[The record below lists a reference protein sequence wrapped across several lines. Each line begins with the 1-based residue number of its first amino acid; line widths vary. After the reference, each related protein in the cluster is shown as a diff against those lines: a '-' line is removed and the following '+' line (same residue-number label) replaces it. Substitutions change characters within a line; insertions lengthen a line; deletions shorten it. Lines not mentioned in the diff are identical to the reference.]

1 MTAIGGI
8 GGIGGFA
15 AAAAQATAP
24 TAPVAGASSVGGGGI
39 GGFGDA
45 ITGALDKLQQTQATA
60 DELAV
65 KAATGDLQDAHEF
78 MIAVTQ
84 ASLATEMA
92 VAVRNRAVEAF
103 TSVMQM
109 GV

>member
-1 MTAIGGI
+1 MSAIAGI
-8 GGIGGFA
+8 GSLA

-24 TAPVAGASSVGGGGI
+24 TAPVSGATAAGGGGS
-39 GGFGDA
+39 GFGDA
-45 ITGALDKLQQTQATA
+45 ITGALDQLQQTQATA
-60 DELAV
+60 DDMAV
-65 KAATGDLQDAHEF
+65 KAATGALQDAHEF